1 MLVRTGQCKE
11 SYMYFFARNPGVNVF
26 PSSTSSLP
34 FRLQSQ
40 GFFFFAMM
48 KHHDQKEILGENC
61 LFSLHFHIEGSK
73 DSNLNARADAEVTK
87 GAAHWLAFT

>member
-1 MLVRTGQCKE
+1 
-11 SYMYFFARNPGVNVF
+11 
-26 PSSTSSLP
+26 
-34 FRLQSQ
+34 
-40 GFFFFAMM
+40 MM

-73 DSNLNARADAEVTK
+73 DSNLKARADAEVTK